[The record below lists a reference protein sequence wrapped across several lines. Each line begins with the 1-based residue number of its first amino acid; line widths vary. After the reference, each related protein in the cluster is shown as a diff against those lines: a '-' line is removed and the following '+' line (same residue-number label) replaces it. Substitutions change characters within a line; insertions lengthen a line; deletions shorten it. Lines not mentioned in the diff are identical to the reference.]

1 MFILIFNQL
10 VKMLIIL
17 IVGIVCVR
25 IGLVSK
31 EGSKTIS
38 NLLLMLV
45 NPILIIMVYQ
55 TDYDSI
61 LVKGLLFSFV
71 AAFIS
76 HILAILVSKLL
87 FRDKEDPNNMINQ
100 FAAVYSNC
108 GFIGIPLINSV
119 LGSEGVFYLTAYMTV
134 FNVLTWTHGLS
145 LTKGHFDPK
154 LLKEGLTAPMVIGT
168 FIAMILFFT
177 QIHIPDTIAAS
188 MQYIADMNTP
198 LAMMVAG
205 FSVANSDIKKICTNV
220 QIYRIALTKLII
232 VPLVVLLFLWI
243 APFNA
248 DIAYPTL
255 IASACPTG
263 TTITMM
269 SIRFDKNAAYASEI
283 FSFTT
288 VLSIIT
294 IPLIIFIAGFLL

>member
-1 MFILIFNQL
+1 
-10 VKMLIIL
+10 
-17 IVGIVCVR
+17 
-25 IGLVSK
+25 
-31 EGSKTIS
+31 
-38 NLLLMLV
+38 
-45 NPILIIMVYQ
+45 
-55 TDYDSI
+55 
-61 LVKGLLFSFV
+61 
-71 AAFIS
+71 
-76 HILAILVSKLL
+76 
-87 FRDKEDPNNMINQ
+87 
-100 FAAVYSNC
+100 
-108 GFIGIPLINSV
+108 
-119 LGSEGVFYLTAYMTV
+119 
-134 FNVLTWTHGLS
+134 
-145 LTKGHFDPK
+145 
-154 LLKEGLTAPMVIGT
+154 MVIGT

-232 VPLVVLLFLWI
+232 
-243 APFNA
+243 
-248 DIAYPTL
+248 
-255 IASACPTG
+255 ACPTG